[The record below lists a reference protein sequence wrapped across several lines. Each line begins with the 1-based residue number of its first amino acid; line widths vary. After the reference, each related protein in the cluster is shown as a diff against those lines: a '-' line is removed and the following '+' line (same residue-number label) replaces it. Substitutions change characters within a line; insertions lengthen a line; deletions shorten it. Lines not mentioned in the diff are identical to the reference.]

1 MKAARALKISMQ
13 VPCCMLLY
21 IYISLF
27 VHKQYTQEKE
37 EYNIDNNEEYIYT
50 VLILR
55 TNMKYITT
63 LWN

>member
-1 MKAARALKISMQ
+1 MAIES
-13 VPCCMLLY
+13 Y
-21 IYISLF
+21 NIYISLF